1 MTIEIKGTTVE
12 VLGKQFQV
20 KCSEEEIDSLHRAA
34 AFLEEKMQAIRSTT
48 HLLSIDRIAV
58 IAALNIAHQFLNI
71 EYVNLAAA
79 QKINDRLREL
89 QGKMDNVL
97 GQRQLELDSAE

>member
-20 KCSEEEIDSLHRAA
+20 KCSEDEIESLQKAA
-34 AFLEEKMQAIRSTT
+34 AFLEQQMQEIRATT

-71 EYVNLAAA
+71 ENDKLAAA
-79 QKINDRLREL
+79 QKVNDRLRAL
-89 QGKMDNVL
+89 QNKMDNIL
-97 GQRQLELDSAE
+97 GQRQMELESAE

>member
-20 KCSEEEIDSLHRAA
+20 KCSEDEIDSLQSAASYLEKQMQEIRA
-34 AFLEEKMQAIRSTT
+34 TT
-48 HLLSIDRIAV
+48 HVLSIDRIAV

-71 EYVNLAAA
+71 ENDKLAAA
-79 QKINDRLREL
+79 QKVNDRLRAL
-89 QGKMDNVL
+89 QNKMDNIL
-97 GQRQLELDSAE
+97 GQRQMELESSE

>member
-20 KCSEEEIDSLHRAA
+20 KCSADEINSLHEAA
-34 AFLEEKMQAIRSTT
+34 AYLEEKMQEIRATT

-58 IAALNIAHQFLNI
+58 VAALNIAHQFLNL
-71 EYVNLAAA
+71 ETAKVSAA

-89 QGKMDNVL
+89 QNKMDNIL
-97 GQRQLELDSAE
+97 GQRQMELQTAE